1 MKDTKV
7 IAALVGGLIAVGLL
21 WAAYASE
28 TVTRGE
34 MVSYV
39 EATTAEHLRF
49 LRTDIRIMT
58 ETLRD
63 VRERVIRME
72 AIIMLSY
79 PGEMG
84 TD

>member
-7 IAALVGGLIAVGLL
+7 IAALVGGLIGVGLL

-72 AIIMLSY
+72 AILS
-79 PGEMG
+79 GRDG
-84 TD
+84 D

>member
-7 IAALVGGLIAVGLL
+7 IAALVGGLIGVGLL

-28 TVTRGE
+28 TITRGE

-39 EATTAEHLRF
+39 EATTAGHLRF

-72 AIIMLSY
+72 AILS
-79 PGEMG
+79 GR
-84 TD
+84 D

>member
-1 MKDTKV
+1 MNNSKV
-7 IAALVGGLIAVGLL
+7 IGALVGGLVGVFLL
-21 WAAYASE
+21 WAAYAPE
-28 TVTRGE
+28 TVSRGE

-39 EATTAEHLRF
+39 QATTAEHLRF

-72 AIIMLSY
+72 SILA
-79 PGEMG
+79 GR
-84 TD
+84 DR